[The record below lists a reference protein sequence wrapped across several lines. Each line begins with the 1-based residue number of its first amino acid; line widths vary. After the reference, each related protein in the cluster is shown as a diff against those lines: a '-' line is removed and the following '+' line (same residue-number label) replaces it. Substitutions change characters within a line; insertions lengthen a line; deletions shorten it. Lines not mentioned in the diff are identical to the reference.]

1 MKFNI
6 PKFFFKIVLKFYKKF
21 YLINNIRWAQ
31 KNLDSSVFF
40 VSFDFET
47 QRDVDL
53 IELLTNKLI
62 KSNIIPYYAVPGEL
76 IKENKTIFRKISKKC
91 TIINHGYKVHTEFD
105 KILNKNKSIISY
117 CDFNKNQITK
127 DIIEGHEAIKNFCN
141 QVPKIF
147 RAPHFGE
154 YSENQSLDFIHNILN
169 DLNYTYSSS
178 TTPIYSLIK
187 SPIFKN
193 KNILEMCSSS
203 FIEDPLQI
211 IDSWSIS
218 HSNLNYQD
226 LFCEF
231 KKNLKIMQAFKFF
244 FNVYFDPSDIIKEYI
259 FFEHLSNL
267 SKFQKRIENMKIM
280 K

>member
-6 PKFFFKIVLKFYKKF
+6 PKFFFKIVLKFYKNF
-21 YLINNIRWAQ
+21 YLINHLKWAQ
-31 KNLDSSVFF
+31 ENLESSVFF

-47 QRDVDL
+47 QKDVDL
-53 IELLTNKLI
+53 IERLTNKLL
-62 KSNIIPYYAVPGEL
+62 KSNIIPYYAIPGEL
-76 IKENKTIFRKISKKC
+76 IKENKKVFRKISKKC
-91 TIINHGYKVHTEFD
+91 TIINHGYKIHTEFD
-105 KILNKNKSIISY
+105 KILNKNKSICSY
-117 CDFNKNQITK
+117 CDFTKNEITK
-127 DIIEGHEAIKNFCN
+127 DVTDGHEAIKNFCN

-154 YSENQSLDFIHNILN
+154 YSENKSLDFIYNILD

-178 TTPIYSLIK
+178 TTPIYSLIN

-203 FIEDPLQI
+203 FIENPLQI

-218 HSNLNYQD
+218 NSNLNFHN
-226 LFCEF
+226 LFGEF
-231 KKNLKIMQAFKFF
+231 KKTLKLMQTSKFF
-244 FNVYFDPSDIIKEYI
+244 FNVYFDPSDIINENI
-259 FFEHLSNL
+259 FFEHLSFL
-267 SKFQKRIENMKIM
+267 SKFQKRIENIKII